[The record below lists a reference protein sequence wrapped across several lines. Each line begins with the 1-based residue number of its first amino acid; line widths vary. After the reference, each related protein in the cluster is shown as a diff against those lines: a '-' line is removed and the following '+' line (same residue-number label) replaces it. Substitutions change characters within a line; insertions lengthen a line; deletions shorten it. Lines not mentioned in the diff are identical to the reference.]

1 MFVFLCSFFVDIVK
15 DWSPFRPWFGGVG
28 AVKVNQVVENLDI
41 SHFHPRLLLDKV
53 FDLVDAPIHGDG
65 HSFVALWDFHA
76 ITLTTKMQKR
86 TMFKATNISPHHLN
100 NEGSFGS
107 STGLS

>member
-1 MFVFLCSFFVDIVK
+1 
-15 DWSPFRPWFGGVG
+15 VG
-28 AVKVNQVVENLDI
+28 HVEVNQVVENLNVG
-41 SHFHPRLLLDKV
+41 HFHPCLLLDEV
-53 FDLVDAPIHGDG
+53 FDLVDAPINGDSD
-65 HSFVALWDFHA
+65 SFVALWDFHA

-86 TMFKATNISPHHLN
+86 TMFRATNISPHQRS